1 MATALEVVR
10 IILEYFGWEGYEI
23 EVRFWKG
30 LTPGQVYGLK
40 LSYSINELFL
50 FLSPPH
56 LTTF

>member
-1 MATALEVVR
+1 MATALDVVR

-40 LSYSINELFL
+40 LSFSINEQMSYLYF
-50 FLSPPH
+50 
-56 LTTF
+56 